1 VTVTPALEKE
11 TRGGSGGGHTSIRDP
26 QPAIRNRTMSRDERR
41 MTFIVVPS
49 GGNDLGTRSFEI
61 SYRRLR
67 VAGLVVLALLVTW
80 AGMAASWWYMAA
92 QAARV
97 PGLKEQIVV
106 LEGERERV
114 TQLAEALGRLE
125 RQYEQVRSMLGAD
138 RGQDDASGLWLP
150 PIGASTGEP
159 AADSLHASLPR
170 AWPLTQRGFVTR
182 EHLAAVPGE
191 HPGLDIAIAEGSY
204 VRAAGAGIVVAAG
217 EDTVYGKFVRLRH
230 GDGFESMYAHASQV
244 FVSVDESVE
253 QHEVIALSGNTGRST
268 APHLHFEIRKDG
280 EPIDPRSMIELP

>member
-1 VTVTPALEKE
+1 MMGK
-11 TRGGSGGGHTSIRDP
+11 
-26 QPAIRNRTMSRDERR
+26 DERR

-67 VAGLVVLALLVTW
+67 VAGLVVLAMLVTW
-80 AGMAASWWYMAA
+80 IAMAASWWYMAA

-97 PGLKEQIVV
+97 PGFKEQIAV
-106 LEGERERV
+106 LEDERERV
-114 TQLAEALGRLE
+114 VQLAEALGRLE
-125 RQYEQVRSMLGAD
+125 RQYEQVRGMLGAD
-138 RGQDDASGLWLP
+138 RAQDDATGLWLP
-150 PIGASTGEP
+150 PIGASTGER
-159 AADSLHASLPR
+159 AADSVHASLPR

-182 EHLAAVPGE
+182 EHLATVPGE
-191 HPGLDIAIAEGSY
+191 HPGLDIAVAEGSY

-217 EDTVYGKFVRLRH
+217 EDTVYGKYVRLRH
-230 GDGFESMYAHASQV
+230 GDGFESMYAHASQI
-244 FVSVDESVE
+244 FVAVDEPVE

-280 EPIDPRSMIELP
+280 EPIDPRTMIELP